1 MARGGGSGGRS
12 GGGIFGG
19 SSRRSGGG
27 GFNPFPGGMNDRGYH
42 PPMGGG
48 IPGGGFGT
56 GMRPVGCGCGFLIAV
71 VIIILV
77 IILIL
82 SIGGLGG
89 GGYTGGSGGF
99 GSSDITKSTV
109 VREALPP
116 GSVNETGYYTD
127 GLNVI
132 KDRNALLEGMKYFYQ
147 ETGVQA
153 YLYLTGPS
161 GGFDS
166 RPSMEELDDLANGL
180 YDELFTDEAH
190 LLLIYYEYQN
200 SYVNYYL
207 TGAQAKTVID
217 EEAGDILL
225 DYLDRYY
232 YDDSLT
238 YEEFFSKVFRET
250 ADRIMTVTRSPWI
263 PVLIVLGVVLLA
275 ALLFIWWLRAKK
287 QRNLEAKQTEDIL
300 NIPLD
305 KFGNTEAE
313 ELAKKYDEKNNPKD

>member
-1 MARGGGSGGRS
+1 MLGRNTSSGG
-12 GGGIFGG
+12 
-19 SSRRSGGG
+19 
-27 GFNPFPGGMNDRGYH
+27 P
-42 PPMGGG
+42 
-48 IPGGGFGT
+48 GT
-56 GMRPVGCGCGFLIAV
+56 GMRPGGCGCGFVIAII
-71 VIIILV
+71 IIILV
-77 IILIL
+77 IMLIL
-82 SIGGLGG
+82 SMGSWFSGGNPGS
-89 GGYTGGSGGF
+89 SGGF
-99 GSSDITKSTV
+99 GDSGSSGITKSTV

-116 GSVNETGYYTD
+116 GSVNETAYYTD

-147 ETGVQA
+147 ETGVQP
-153 YLYLTGPS
+153 YLYLTGPA
-161 GGFDS
+161 GGFGTG
-166 RPSMEELDDLANGL
+166 PSMEELDDLANGL

-190 LLLIYYEYQN
+190 LLLVYYEYEN

-225 DYLDRYY
+225 DYMDRYY
-232 YDDSLT
+232 YDESLS

-275 ALLFIWWLRAKK
+275 ALLFVWWLRAKR

-305 KFGNTEAE
+305 KFGTTEAE
-313 ELAKKYDEKNNPKD
+313 ELAKKYEENNPKD

>member
-12 GGGIFGG
+12 GGGTFGG
-19 SSRRSGGG
+19 SRSGG

-56 GMRPVGCGCGFLIAV
+56 GMRPGGCGCGLLIAV
-71 VIIILV
+71 IIIILV
-77 IILIL
+77 IVLIL
-82 SIGGLGG
+82 SIGSLGG
-89 GGYTGGSGGF
+89 GGYTGGSCGF

-116 GSVNETGYYTD
+116 GSVNETGYYSD

-132 KDRNALLEGMKYFYQ
+132 KDRNALLEGMEYFYQ
-147 ETGVQA
+147 ETGVQP

-161 GGFDS
+161 GGFGS
-166 RPSMEELDDLANGL
+166 GPSMEELDDLANGL

-190 LLLIYYEYQN
+190 LILVYYEYEN

-232 YDDSLT
+232 YDESLT

-275 ALLFIWWLRAKK
+275 VLLFVWWLRAKK

-305 KFGNTEAE
+305 KFGTTEAE

>member
-1 MARGGGSGGRS
+1 MARGGGFGGRS
-12 GGGIFGG
+12 GGGGY
-19 SSRRSGGG
+19 
-27 GFNPFPGGMNDRGYH
+27 NPPL
-42 PPMGGG
+42 GGG

-56 GMRPVGCGCGFLIAV
+56 GMRPGGCGCGLLIAV
-71 VIIILV
+71 IIIILV
-77 IILIL
+77 IVLIL
-82 SIGGLGG
+82 SIESLGG
-89 GGYTGGSGGF
+89 GGYNGGSGGF

-109 VREALPP
+109 AREALPP
-116 GSVNETGYYTD
+116 GSVKETDYYSD

-132 KDRNALLEGMKYFYQ
+132 KDRNALLEGMEYFYQ
-147 ETGVQA
+147 ETGVQP

-161 GGFDS
+161 GGFGS
-166 RPSMEELDDLANGL
+166 GPSMEELDDLANGL

-190 LLLIYYEYQN
+190 LILVYYEYEN

-217 EEAGDILL
+217 EEAGEILL

-275 ALLFIWWLRAKK
+275 VLLFVWWIRAKR

-305 KFGNTEAE
+305 KFGTTEAE